1 MSARLWSN
9 FDSVRFSA
17 VYGVVRVGWL
27 VMILLP
33 FCEYVIVVAC
43 VGMMGSG
50 VLLLW
55 VGAKVMFSELAC
67 RVCEGAGRNLVRI
80 SLGLGASVLTPITIT
95 FLSR

>member
-1 MSARLWSN
+1 MSARLWIN
-9 FDSVRFSA
+9 LAAVRFDA
-17 VYGVVRVGWL
+17 VYGIVRVGWF

-33 FCEYVIVVAC
+33 FCVYVIVVAC

-80 SLGLGASVLTPITIT
+80 SLGLASVLTPITIT

>member
-17 VYGVVRVGWL
+17 VYWVVRGGWL

-33 FCEYVIVVAC
+33 FCVYVIVVAC
-43 VGMMGSG
+43 VGVMGSG
-50 VLLLW
+50 ALLLW

-80 SLGLGASVLTPITIT
+80 SLGLAFVLTPITIT